1 MHRRD
6 ALERLVTK
14 HPGSHSHRKH
24 MKPDKRRRR
33 SILRRRTQDA
43 KMATLNTAIT
53 SPESS
58 VAPRADDEAI
68 LDEGAE

>member
-14 HPGSHSHRKH
+14 HPGSKSHRKH
-24 MKPDKRRRR
+24 AKPDKRRRR
-33 SILRRRTQDA
+33 NILRRRTQGA
-43 KMATLNTAIT
+43 KMATLNK
-53 SPESS
+53 
-58 VAPRADDEAI
+58 AI